1 MKKSKTIRLVLLGG
15 TSLALAGCDD
25 QPPTDAKFFATLQE
39 CTAHYSE
46 DQCRT
51 MVKKAEEQHVAE
63 APKFNRKEEC
73 EAQFGAGHCESREA
87 HTESGIGGF
96 FMPMMMGYMMG
107 NMMSGRG
114 WGSPV
119 YSDRNNTAF
128 TNAPGGRTYNVGTFA
143 GGGRNASFQQGA
155 LTQVSRNGFGSSAR
169 AYSSSSSS
177 ASGSSSSAGS

>member
-1 MKKSKTIRLVLLGG
+1 MKKSKTVRLVLLGG

-25 QPPTDAKFFATLQE
+25 QPPTDAKFFASVQE

-63 APKFNRKEEC
+63 APKFSKKEEC
-73 EAQFGAGHCESREA
+73 EAQFGVGNCETRQAPTEAGGFGS
-87 HTESGIGGF
+87 F

-107 NMMSGRG
+107 NMLGGRG

-119 YSDRNNTAF
+119 YRDRANTGF
-128 TNAPGGRTYNVGTFA
+128 TTAPNGKTYNVGTFSSGA
-143 GGGRNASFQQGA
+143 GRNASFQQGA
-155 LTQVSRNGFGSSAR
+155 LTQVSRNGFGASSR
-169 AYSSSSSS
+169 SYS
-177 ASGSSSSAGS
+177 GSAGS